1 MCIVCSLMVVT
12 QHLGALIVAAAI
24 RCIEPKLAEVFKF
37 CVICALIKQIT
48 QGRSTKLPTLIS
60 KYFIVKSLREVL
72 QPLGSKLLK
81 SLRQLPYELIV
92 DVEPVIHAVVA
103 HDRLL

>member
-1 MCIVCSLMVVT
+1 MVVT

-48 QGRSTKLPTLIS
+48 Q
-60 KYFIVKSLREVL
+60 
-72 QPLGSKLLK
+72 
-81 SLRQLPYELIV
+81 
-92 DVEPVIHAVVA
+92 
-103 HDRLL
+103 